1 MAATV
6 KVEGACDPRDV
17 VLPLAMT
24 PQRSSDDKRKRHA
37 LPSSSSE
44 ASSERKLKRPNL
56 ELQCK
61 KTKVKSHTPSGA
73 CVVDLTV
80 ETERSAEL
88 TERIE
93 DIAMQIWNLD
103 SAANFFRPPCMTLS
117 EAEDHIITGCN
128 RLDSQIDSMWVDCVR
143 EALKELN
150 LTPIRSRNGA

>member
-61 KTKVKSHTPSGA
+61 KAKVKSHTDGT

-93 DIAMQIWNLD
+93 DIAMKIWNLD
-103 SAANFFRPPCMTLS
+103 IAANFFRPPCMTLS
-117 EAEDHIITGCN
+117 EAEDHII
-128 RLDSQIDSMWVDCVR
+128 
-143 EALKELN
+143 
-150 LTPIRSRNGA
+150 

>member
-6 KVEGACDPRDV
+6 KVEGACDPREV

-61 KTKVKSHTPSGA
+61 KAKVKSHTDGT

-93 DIAMQIWNLD
+93 DIAMKIWNLD
-103 SAANFFRPPCMTLS
+103 IAANFFRPPCMTLS
-117 EAEDHIITGCN
+117 EAEDIILNDCN
-128 RLDSQIDSMWVDCVR
+128 LDSQIDSMWVDCVR